1 MMSPFN
7 HVAGGLLKMTML
19 SVTHASRM
27 PRELDMEGTPR
38 QLVLQES
45 GIILYV
51 MMGRMAAERRVDC
64 RALPQETP

>member
-1 MMSPFN
+1 
-7 HVAGGLLKMTML
+7 
-19 SVTHASRM
+19 
-27 PRELDMEGTPR
+27 MEGTPR

-64 RALPQETP
+64 RTLPQETP